1 MRQFILRNFT
11 LIRTLV
17 AIGIGL
23 AGVMLVI
30 VLISATPGIS
40 LESFLFG
47 PFRSRRTMATILE
60 TASPIIF
67 AGLAIAVSFRAQQFY
82 IGAEGAMYITA
93 AVGTAFAVSTSMP
106 WFLHVPVILLVS
118 ALVGGLWGAIPGFL
132 KARFNASE
140 IVSALMLNFVAY
152 YGGLYLINYHFR
164 DLDAG
169 YMVSLTLPE
178 SAWLAQFVEGTRI
191 HWGIVLALLA
201 AVAVYYLFF
210 HTTTGY
216 EIRMTGHNQRFAR
229 FGGVKTF
236 KVIILVH
243 VLTGVIAGVGGM
255 TEVMGI
261 HHRFN
266 WQLSPGYG
274 WDGVIVAI
282 IGRNHPF
289 LIVPAS
295 LFLAYLRVGGQQ
307 LKLMSDVPGEI
318 VLVIQSVIILLITA
332 QAFLGRWRSN
342 LVIAGAEEEQQDA
355 EQQSA
360 EGVQQ

>member
-1 MRQFILRNFT
+1 MQRFILRNFT

-17 AIGIGL
+17 AIAIGIGI
-23 AGVMLVI
+23 VVLVI
-30 VLISATPGIS
+30 ILISASPGIS
-40 LESFLFG
+40 LDAFLFG

-106 WFLHVPVILLVS
+106 WFLHVPIILIFS
-118 ALVGGLWGAIPGFL
+118 AVVGGAWGAIPGFL

-169 YMVSLTLPE
+169 YMVSYTLPE
-178 SAWLAQFVEGTRI
+178 SAWLAQFIEGTRI
-191 HWGIVLALLA
+191 HWGIVLAFVA
-201 AVAVYYLFF
+201 AVAVWYLFY

-229 FGGVKTF
+229 FGGVNTF

-243 VLTGVIAGVGGM
+243 VLTGLIAGVGGM

-261 HHRFN
+261 HRRFN

-332 QAFLGRWRSN
+332 QAFLGQWRRR
-342 LVIAGAEEEQQDA
+342 LVIAQAEEEGA
-355 EQQSA
+355 GESTT
-360 EGVQQ
+360 